1 MNLKKQVKKMLI
13 EKEMTMRD
21 FAKELNISYSY
32 LSYIL
37 NDKRKASYYRDLI
50 KTNVD
55 KYNKKRTWLLS
66 GSKKLKEIKRLI
78 SKCLNTS

>member
-50 KTNVD
+50 KINVD
-55 KYNKKRTWLLS
+55 KYNKKRTWWGQVQNLRN
-66 GSKKLKEIKRLI
+66 KNKRLI
-78 SKCLNTS
+78 SKCLNT

>member
-13 EKEMTMRD
+13 EKEMTMKD

-37 NDKRKASYYRDLI
+37 NNKRKASHYRDLI
-50 KTNVD
+50 KVNVD
-55 KYNKKRTWLLS
+55 KYNKK
-66 GSKKLKEIKRLI
+66 EPE
-78 SKCLNTS
+78 